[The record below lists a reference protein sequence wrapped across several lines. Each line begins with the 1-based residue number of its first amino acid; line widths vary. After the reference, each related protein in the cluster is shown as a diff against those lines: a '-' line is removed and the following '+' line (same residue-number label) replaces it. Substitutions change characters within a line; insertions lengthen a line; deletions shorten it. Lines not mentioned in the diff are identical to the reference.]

1 MITIPGNAV
10 IVPFIVINVD
20 CLDLLRKL
28 PAGSVDMVFADPP
41 YNLQLNRDLYR
52 PDRTLVSAVDDGWD
66 KFDSFSSYD
75 SFTAAWIAECRR
87 VLRDNGSI
95 WVIGTYHNIFRIG
108 SVMQNTGFWILNDI
122 IWIKTNPMPN
132 FMGTRFANAHETL
145 IWAAR
150 SRDSKYTFHYRAMKG
165 FNDDLQMRSDWV
177 IPLCKGP
184 ERIKDKGR
192 KAHSTQKPEEL
203 LYRIIMATTNP
214 GDLILDPFAGVG
226 TSAAVAR
233 RLGRNF
239 IGFELE
245 EAYVETAR
253 ERVGKVK
260 PIDTQLIEFR
270 NEGRLPRVSFGS
282 LVAKGYISPGE
293 YLVSD
298 NGRYM
303 AEVQADA
310 SLLYEGMTGSIH
322 SLSASLA
329 GRERN
334 NGWTY
339 WFAEREG
346 KLICID
352 DLRKEYRKKYLS

>member
-1 MITIPGNAV
+1 MKSMKLE
-10 IVPFIVINVD
+10 INEIHHGD
-20 CLDLLRKL
+20 CLDLIRQL
-28 PAGSVDMVFADPP
+28 PSGSVDMVFADPP

-52 PDRTLVSAVDDGWD
+52 PDRSLVSAVDDGWD
-66 KFDSFSSYD
+66 KFDSFGSYD
-75 SFTAAWIAECRR
+75 AFTAAWLGECRR
-87 VLRDNGSI
+87 ILKDNGSI

-108 SVMQNTGFWILNDI
+108 SVLQDAGFWVLNDI

-150 SRDSKYTFHYRAMKG
+150 SRESKYTFHYRAMKG

-184 ERIKDKGR
+184 ERIKDRGR

-203 LYRIIMATTNP
+203 LYRIIIASTNP

-226 TSAAVAR
+226 TTAAMAKK
-233 RLGRNF
+233 LGRDF

-245 EAYVETAR
+245 KSYVETAR

-260 PIDTQLIEFR
+260 PVDAQLLEYR

-282 LVAKGYISPGE
+282 LVAKGYVSPGE
-293 YLVSD
+293 NLVSED
-298 NGRYM
+298 GSFKAR
-303 AEVQADA
+303 VQADA
-310 SLLYEGMTGSIH
+310 SLLCNDMTGSIH
-322 SLSASLA
+322 SLSASLT

-339 WFAEREG
+339 WHVEREG
-346 KLICID
+346 RMVCID
-352 DLRKEYRKKYLS
+352 DLRKEYRKEYLS